1 MGIHDRI
8 SSVLTRLEREEIMKR
23 AECSIAKLRAI
34 LEMMTSRKQNCIQP
48 SIQNHVYTSSPLCLY
63 MLGWGPRP
71 LANPSSHPLQQ
82 GPAGSPSTHVS
93 HTQRN
98 NTQPNSLLNCLTTTN
113 RQKTMM
119 SGHLGISPIRSF
131 LFFSFLSCFKFPGT
145 RLWFIPNG
153 QPPPPPPFSAV
164 YTHTLYVRLY
174 VPPFSY
180 I

>member
-1 MGIHDRI
+1 MGIHDGI

-93 HTQRN
+93 HTHRN
-98 NTQPNSLLNCLTTTN
+98 NTRPNSLLNCLTTTN

-119 SGHLGISPIRSF
+119 SGHLGISPIHSF
-131 LFFSFLSCFKFPGT
+131 LFFFVLNFPARGYDLSRT
-145 RLWFIPNG
+145 VNLLL
-153 QPPPPPPFSAV
+153 PPFSAV

-174 VPPFSY
+174 VSPFSY

>member
-1 MGIHDRI
+1 
-8 SSVLTRLEREEIMKR
+8 MKR

-98 NTQPNSLLNCLTTTN
+98 NTRPNSLLNCLTTTN

-119 SGHLGISPIRSF
+119 SGHLGISPIHSF
-131 LFFSFLSCFKFPGT
+131 LFFFVLNFPARGYDLSRTVNLLLPLPSLLSILTHFMLDYMYPLFHISKY
-145 RLWFIPNG
+145 
-153 QPPPPPPFSAV
+153 V
-164 YTHTLYVRLY
+164 YV
-174 VPPFSY
+174 
-180 I
+180 